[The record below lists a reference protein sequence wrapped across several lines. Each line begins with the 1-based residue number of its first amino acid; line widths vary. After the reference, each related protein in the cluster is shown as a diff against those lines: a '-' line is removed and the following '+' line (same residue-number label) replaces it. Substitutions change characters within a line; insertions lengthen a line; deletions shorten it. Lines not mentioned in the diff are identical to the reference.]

1 MSSTVKSNLI
11 RLGTWAQMRALALP
25 LRLEVFVD
33 EQQVP
38 LELEQDE
45 HDAHATHAVLLSEQG
60 CAIATGRLL
69 ANGRIGRLAVARAH
83 RRRGLGRAVLVKLV
97 NHAKSQNI
105 DQVWLHAQCDARSF
119 YEGLGFVAK
128 GEPFMEAGIAHVL
141 MIRAGSSPP
150 SSQA

>member
-1 MSSTVKSNLI
+1 M
-11 RLGTWAQMRALALP
+11 GALALP
-25 LRLEVFVD
+25 LRIEVFVD

-38 LELEQDE
+38 FELEQDE
-45 HDAHATHAVLLSEQG
+45 HDAHATHVVLLSEQG
-60 CAIATGRLL
+60 RAVATGRLL
-69 ANGRIGRLAVARAH
+69 ADGRIGRLAVARTH

-97 NHAKSQNI
+97 NHAESQDI

-141 MIRAGSSPP
+141 MTRAGLRRP
-150 SSQA
+150 SSQP